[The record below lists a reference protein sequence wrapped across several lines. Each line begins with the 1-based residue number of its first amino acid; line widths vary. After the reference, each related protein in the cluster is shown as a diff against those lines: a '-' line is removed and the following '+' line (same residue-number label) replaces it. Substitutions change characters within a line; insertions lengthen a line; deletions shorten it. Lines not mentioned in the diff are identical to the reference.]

1 MEFEVIKLLHIKQA
15 ITNSY
20 SGKRYMID
28 KHFSCS
34 FAETFSLVH
43 FDNTVTGQRCYLRKI
58 LGNCNRVDVCIKI
71 TNGLCY
77 SAGARKQFSMY
88 SMELP
93 NLVPTHFLRK
103 KPQGRGWEQPIA
115 QQQSLNC
122 TSYTAI
128 NGYSYGA
135 YLALEVIRLRENF
148 PPSTYIR
155 RLTITAL

>member
-77 SAGARKQFSMY
+77 SVGARKQFSMY
-88 SMELP
+88 SMEQP
-93 NLVPTHFLRK
+93 NLVPTHFLRES
-103 KPQGRGWEQPIA
+103 PRDEVGNSRQLSSSHSIA
-115 QQQSLNC
+115 HRTPLLMDILMEH
-122 TSYTAI
+122 TWHWK
-128 NGYSYGA
+128 
-135 YLALEVIRLRENF
+135 
-148 PPSTYIR
+148 
-155 RLTITAL
+155 